1 MQRDRQIPGNGQM
14 VSSIDLIDLMVE
26 KYLPHLLANESIPHG
41 SFLGA
46 TPDFELKRRVYA
58 SWLVHNSFFH
68 PRRGGGGAEWIHSP
82 LPVHCP
88 ASSSR
93 R

>member
-46 TPDFELKRRVYA
+46 TPDFELKR
-58 SWLVHNSFFH
+58 
-68 PRRGGGGAEWIHSP
+68 
-82 LPVHCP
+82 
-88 ASSSR
+88 
-93 R
+93 